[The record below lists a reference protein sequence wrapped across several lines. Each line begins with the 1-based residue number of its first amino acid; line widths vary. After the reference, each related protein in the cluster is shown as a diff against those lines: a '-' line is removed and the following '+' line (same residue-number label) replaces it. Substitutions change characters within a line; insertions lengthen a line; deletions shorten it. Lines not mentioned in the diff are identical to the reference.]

1 MSTSA
6 ARAAK
11 QAKDAV
17 KREADAES
25 LAAELAELKRE
36 FRELVEQVG
45 RVGKVG
51 AHEASTAAK
60 TTVKQGKDVGEQLV
74 EEVVDQ
80 WNTVEGRILK
90 ETKEN
95 PWQALGIAA
104 AAGLL
109 IGFLARR

>member
-1 MSTSA
+1 MSTTA

-11 QAKDAV
+11 QVKSAV
-17 KREADAES
+17 KSEADAES
-25 LAAELAELKRE
+25 LAAELEELKRE

-60 TTVKQGKDVGEQLV
+60 STAKQSHDIGEQLV
-74 EEVVDQ
+74 DDVVDQ
-80 WNTVEGRILK
+80 WNSVEGRVVR
-90 ETKEN
+90 ETREN
-95 PWQALGIAA
+95 PWQALGLAA

-109 IGFLARR
+109 IGFMVRR